1 MLQITPSTYQIT
13 LVYGAVNVF
22 IIEDADGLT
31 LVDTGVPGSGKKILA
46 AIEKAGKNTQDI
58 RRIILTHCHPDHA
71 GSAAELKALLNIPV
85 WAHSAD
91 ASLLAQGISGRP
103 MQASP
108 GIFNWIVYQAIIKKM
123 HRIAPVQVDR
133 ELTDNEILPI
143 AGGIRVV
150 HTPGHCAGH
159 ICLLAEQEQLLIAG
173 DICSN
178 FPMMGI
184 AFPTAY
190 EDKALTLQS
199 LHRAAALPFDKI
211 AFGHGAAIL
220 HDANKKLAEKFA

>member
-1 MLQITPSTYQIT
+1 MKQISDSIYQIS
-13 LVYGAVNVF
+13 LAYGAVNIF
-22 IIEDADGLT
+22 IIEDVEGLT

-46 AIEKAGKNTQDI
+46 AVAKAGKKPQDI
-58 RRIILTHCHPDHA
+58 KRIILTHCHPDHA
-71 GSAAELKALLNIPV
+71 GSAAELKELLNIPA

-91 ASLLAQGISGRP
+91 AALLSQGISGRP
-103 MQASP
+103 MQPSP

-123 HRIAPVQVDR
+123 HAIAPVQVDR
-133 ELTDNEILPI
+133 ELKDNEVLPI
-143 AGGIRVV
+143 AGGIRVI

-159 ICLLAEQEQLLIAG
+159 ICLLAEQDNLLIAG

-190 EDKALTLQS
+190 EDKQLTLQS
-199 LHRAAALPFDKI
+199 LRKAAALPFDKI

-220 HDANKKLAEKFA
+220 HDANTQLAGKFA